1 MTPGPKGGMV
11 LVGSGLSEVDKVA
24 LKNWLL
30 RQVGVAGVSHEV
42 CGFCLFFGGGGKLGD
57 GFGLGDGLVVSR
69 WRKGWGTHGM
79 GQPDVGGRGV
89 TVTGA
94 SGSSSTRGDPGAEG
108 RGGACGLGAVGGG

>member
-1 MTPGPKGGMV
+1 
-11 LVGSGLSEVDKVA
+11 
-24 LKNWLL
+24 
-30 RQVGVAGVSHEV
+30 
-42 CGFCLFFGGGGKLGD
+42 
-57 GFGLGDGLVVSR
+57 
-69 WRKGWGTHGM
+69 M